1 MSLRMRLFAT
11 FTLIVVLCLGLVA
24 LAVTVILQSQRDR
37 LALERLDA
45 MARPISVQV
54 RSLFRGQV
62 SAAELQTTLEEQAQ
76 KNNVFI
82 IFGDNEGNIV
92 RQVTPAQNRRPI
104 EVPSGGLPHT
114 LTQPAQGKFTASNG
128 QTYLYAAYPLV
139 RQTATQ
145 ETARLDTL
153 VLSMPRTG
161 AIAVVLSLFSPFLLA
176 GLIALIL
183 SLIIAL
189 LFARSIYQPINRV
202 KVAAEKMAQGH
213 YDQEIPVAGPREC
226 QELAASFNQ
235 MAQQVKRSQQ
245 QLRHF
250 VADVSHQLKSP
261 LTSIHGFAQALLDG
275 TANDEAAK
283 QRAATIISEE
293 SRRMKKQVDQLLEIA
308 RMQAGQLRI
317 ERTPVDINELLEHC
331 REVFTVQAD
340 EKQVKIKIAAEPL
353 MNVPG
358 DFDRL
363 EQVFSNLLDNAIKNS
378 PKDGEVRLKGRN
390 LTNEVELSVS
400 DDGPGIAPEQ
410 LPYLFERFHQA
421 TGVRSGYGLGLA
433 IAREIVTAHGGTIEA
448 KSEPG
453 EGAQFIVR
461 LPFERSAS

>member
-1 MSLRMRLFAT
+1 MSLRMRLLAT

-24 LAVTVILQSQRDR
+24 LAMTVILQSQRDW

-82 IFGDNEGNIV
+82 IFGDNEGDIV

-213 YDQEIPVAGPREC
+213 YDQEIPVAGPKEC
-226 QELAASFNQ
+226 KELAASFNQ

-283 QRAATIISEE
+283 QRRQPSSAKS
-293 SRRMKKQVDQLLEIA
+293 
-308 RMQAGQLRI
+308 
-317 ERTPVDINELLEHC
+317 
-331 REVFTVQAD
+331 
-340 EKQVKIKIAAEPL
+340 
-353 MNVPG
+353 
-358 DFDRL
+358 
-363 EQVFSNLLDNAIKNS
+363 
-378 PKDGEVRLKGRN
+378 
-390 LTNEVELSVS
+390 
-400 DDGPGIAPEQ
+400 
-410 LPYLFERFHQA
+410 
-421 TGVRSGYGLGLA
+421 
-433 IAREIVTAHGGTIEA
+433 HGG
-448 KSEPG
+448 
-453 EGAQFIVR
+453 
-461 LPFERSAS
+461 

>member
-11 FTLIVVLCLGLVA
+11 FTMIVVLCLGLVA

-128 QTYLYAAYPLV
+128 QTFLYAAYPLA

-202 KVAAEKMAQGH
+202 KVAAEKMSQGH

-317 ERTPVDINELLEHC
+317 ERGPVDVNELLEHC

-378 PKDGEVRLKGRN
+378 PKDGEVRVKGRN
-390 LTNEVELSVS
+390 LTNEVEVSVS

-433 IAREIVTAHGGTIEA
+433 IAREIVTAHGGTIAA

-453 EGAQFIVR
+453 EGTEFIVK
-461 LPFERSAS
+461 LPFERAAS

>member
-1 MSLRMRLFAT
+1 M
-11 FTLIVVLCLGLVA
+11 
-24 LAVTVILQSQRDR
+24 
-37 LALERLDA
+37 
-45 MARPISVQV
+45 
-54 RSLFRGQV
+54 
-62 SAAELQTTLEEQAQ
+62 
-76 KNNVFI
+76 
-82 IFGDNEGNIV
+82 
-92 RQVTPAQNRRPI
+92 
-104 EVPSGGLPHT
+104 
-114 LTQPAQGKFTASNG
+114 
-128 QTYLYAAYPLV
+128 
-139 RQTATQ
+139 
-145 ETARLDTL
+145 
-153 VLSMPRTG
+153 
-161 AIAVVLSLFSPFLLA
+161 
-176 GLIALIL
+176 IALIL

-202 KVAAEKMAQGH
+202 KIAAEKMAQGH

-317 ERTPVDINELLEHC
+317 ERAPVDVNELLEHC

-378 PKDGEVRLKGRN
+378 PEDGEVRLKGRN
-390 LTNEVELSVS
+390 LTNEVEVSVS

-410 LPYLFERFHQA
+410 LPFLFERFHQA
-421 TGVRSGYGLGLA
+421 TSVRSGYGLGLA
-433 IAREIVTAHGGTIEA
+433 IAREIVTAYGGTIEA

-461 LPFERSAS
+461 LPFEKTTT

>member
-161 AIAVVLSLFSPFLLA
+161 AIAVVLSLFSLFLLA

-293 SRRMKKQVDQLLEIA
+293 SRRMKKQVDQLLEIV

-317 ERTPVDINELLEHC
+317 ERAPVDVNELLEHC

-353 MNVPG
+353 INVPG

-363 EQVFSNLLDNAIKNS
+363 EQVFSNLLDNALKNS

-461 LPFERSAS
+461 LPFERAAT

>member
-1 MSLRMRLFAT
+1 MRLFAT

-24 LAVTVILQSQRDR
+24 MAVTVILQSQRDR

-82 IFGDNEGNIV
+82 IFGDNEGNII

-317 ERTPVDINELLEHC
+317 ERAPVDVNELLEHC

-363 EQVFSNLLDNAIKNS
+363 EQVFSNLLDNALKNS

-421 TGVRSGYGLGLA
+421 TGVRSGYELGLA

-453 EGAQFIVR
+453 EGTQIIVR
-461 LPFERSAS
+461 LPFERAAT

>member
-11 FTLIVVLCLGLVA
+11 FTLIVVLCLGLIA

-54 RSLFRGQV
+54 RSLVRGQV
-62 SAAELQTTLEEQAQ
+62 TLAELQATLEEQAE

-82 IFGDNEGNIV
+82 IFGDSSGNII
-92 RQVTPAQNRRPI
+92 RQITPAQNRRPI
-104 EVPSGGLPHT
+104 EIATGALPHS
-114 LTQPAQGKFTASNG
+114 LTQSAQGKFDASNG
-128 QTYLYAAYPLV
+128 QTYLYAAYPLI
-139 RQTATQ
+139 RQAGNV
-145 ETARLDTL
+145 EVARMDTL
-153 VLSMPRTG
+153 ILAMPRTG
-161 AIAVVLSLFSPFLLA
+161 AIAVVISLFSPFLLA

-189 LFARSIYQPINRV
+189 LFARSIYRPINRV
-202 KVAAEKMAQGH
+202 TVAAEKMAQGH
-213 YDQEIPVAGPREC
+213 YDQEIPVAGPKEC
-226 QELAASFNQ
+226 KELADSFNQ

-275 TANDEAAK
+275 TANDEAAR

-308 RMQAGQLRI
+308 RMQAGQLRM
-317 ERTPVDINELLEHC
+317 ERGPVDINELLEHC
-331 REVFTVQAD
+331 REVFAVQAD
-340 EKQVKIKIAAEPL
+340 EKQVKIKIAADAL

-378 PKDGEVRLKGRN
+378 PRDGEVRLKGRN
-390 LTNEVELSVS
+390 LTKEVEVSVS

-461 LPFERSAS
+461 LPFEKT

>member
-45 MARPISVQV
+45 MARPISIQV

-92 RQVTPAQNRRPI
+92 RQVTPAQNRRLI
-104 EVPSGGLPHT
+104 EVPPGGLPHA
-114 LTQPAQGKFTASNG
+114 LTQPAQGKFTVSNG
-128 QTYLYAAYPLV
+128 QTYLYAAYPLT

-161 AIAVVLSLFSPFLLA
+161 AIAVVISLFSPFLLA

-202 KVAAEKMAQGH
+202 KVAAEKMSQGH
-213 YDQEIPVAGPREC
+213 YDQEIPVAGPKEC
-226 QELAASFNQ
+226 KELAASFNQ

-317 ERTPVDINELLEHC
+317 EHGPVDVNELLQHC
-331 REVFTVQAD
+331 REVFAVQAD

-390 LTNEVELSVS
+390 LTNEVEVSVS

-433 IAREIVTAHGGTIEA
+433 IAREIVTAHGGTIAA

-453 EGAQFIVR
+453 EGAEFIVN
-461 LPFERSAS
+461 LPFERTAT

>member
-226 QELAASFNQ
+226 KELATSFNQ

-317 ERTPVDINELLEHC
+317 ERAPVDVNELLEHC

-390 LTNEVELSVS
+390 LTNEVEVSVS

-433 IAREIVTAHGGTIEA
+433 IAREIVTAHGGTIAA

-453 EGAQFIVR
+453 EGAQFIVK
-461 LPFERSAS
+461 LPFERAAS